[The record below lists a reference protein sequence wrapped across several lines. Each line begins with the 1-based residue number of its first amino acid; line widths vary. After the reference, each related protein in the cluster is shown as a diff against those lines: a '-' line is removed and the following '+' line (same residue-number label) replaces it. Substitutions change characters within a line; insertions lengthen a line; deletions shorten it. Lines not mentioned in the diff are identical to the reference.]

1 MALVLNDRVKETS
14 TTSGTGTIN
23 LAGAVTN
30 FETFV
35 AGIGNSNTVYYA
47 IVHQDQPEFEVG
59 IGTVTDA
66 SPDTLSRT
74 TVLSSSNSDGLVSFS
89 SGTKD
94 VFCTLPA
101 SKAVFENASNEVGIS
116 SLNIVDGSSINGT
129 ITSSSNSLT
138 LNGRNSGILILQTGS
153 SERARLNSDALTLTA
168 PKIAHASNLT
178 IDTGGEITLDA
189 SDGIIRL
196 KDDGTEFG
204 KISQNS
210 NNLRFFST
218 ISDADILF
226 QGNDGGSSIT
236 ALTLDMS
243 AAGKATFNSS
253 VFIGNHLYLG
263 DSKKAI
269 FGAGEDLNIYH
280 DGSNSFIQNDTGI
293 LNIKNDDI
301 RFKTSGDETSLRAV
315 ANGAVEI
322 MHNNSTKITTTST
335 GVDVTGTVTADG
347 LTVDGSATFTT
358 ADNNPQLTLISTDA
372 DANVGPVLNLYRNS
386 ASPADGDVLGRILF
400 KGEDDA
406 GNDATFARIETIATD
421 VSNGSENA
429 KMEFYVAINDTFNPS
444 LTLEDTGAATFNSSV
459 TAGSFLQ
466 ANGHISTGS
475 NSGRLR
481 AGLLNQIEL
490 SHNGTHGELDVDTG
504 NLTLDVAGQIK
515 LDADGGF
522 ITFEDGGTQFGYIE
536 NSSTDLVLGANT
548 QDKDIIFK
556 GNDGG
561 STITALTLDMS
572 AGGKAVFASNIDFG
586 DGHFIGNDGDDNL
599 YIASSAGEKIRL
611 DSPDEIILDA
621 DGGNITLTDGGTAIG
636 QFQLNDTNHLKLG
649 SKVSDADIRFFGND
663 GGSTITALIL
673 DMSEAGTATFNNGVV
688 VQGDLTVQGT
698 TTTLNTATLDVEDKN
713 ITVNFGSGDTSGSA
727 NGAGITIQDAV
738 DANTDATI
746 LWDASNDEFDFS
758 HTANVT
764 GGVVAQ
770 TKLAVG
776 VSAVHGSYGLYNQ
789 NNAYFNGGVT
799 IDDNLAI
806 TAGSISITGD
816 GSNATTLTE
825 SGSGDFTVD
834 TVGNIVLNADGGGI
848 QFYDG
853 SDYIGSFGNS
863 SSNFSIM
870 SRTNDKDI
878 VFKGID
884 GGSTITALTLDMSQA
899 GAATFNAGATFGGGV
914 TVNSGH
920 VNIDAGLS
928 YQWGDSHER
937 IEQSDGNIEFFTNN
951 SQSMT
956 LSGSNLGIGTTSPNS
971 PLEVTKSVTFNS
983 IDTFGQFAIKTASG
997 ATGDMLNFGVDGAD
1011 SLAFLQAHEKG
1022 TDFIPLVLQRY
1033 GGKVGIGTD
1042 SPVSIFHTR
1051 TSESTSNHNSGGGFS
1066 LTSSSTASSRNAR
1079 VFLDADNGNFS
1090 TSSDGAYA
1098 YLEKIGGGG
1107 ALNIIN
1113 QDTAD
1118 INLMHGA
1125 NVRLK
1130 INTSGQIEGDIVNGH
1145 TTENTVANDDVI
1157 AFYDT
1162 SASAMRKT
1170 AISNLPGG
1178 GGSVAADDITT
1189 GDAAVTLGTS
1199 SGDITLDT
1207 PGDIILDADGDNVYF
1222 KAGGGNQASFS
1233 FINSDVYLGVE
1244 TQDKDLIIRGNDGGS
1259 TIVALTLDMSD
1270 AGTATFNHD
1279 VKLGDDS
1286 ILKIGTDGDLQLTHN
1301 NSNGTIS
1308 NSTGNLLLDVAGDII
1323 LDADGGDIKFQD
1335 AGTDIFSIINN
1346 SSDAKLKIAVQDK
1359 DLQFEGNDGGSVFTA
1374 LTLDMSE
1381 GGSATFN
1388 KDILLSDNSALRL
1401 GTGQDLALFH
1411 DGTDSTIRNTTGNLI
1426 LDVAG
1431 DITLDADGENIKF
1444 SDAGT
1449 EVGQIDLGS
1458 QNFTFRS
1465 QVDDKDI
1472 IFRGQDGTS
1481 EIVALTLDMSEAGA
1495 ATFNNNVT
1503 AFSDERL
1510 KDNIETLEDGLDKV
1524 EQLRGVTY
1532 TRDDR
1537 EEIGVIAQEVE
1548 KILPE
1553 IVLTANDEMGTKSV
1567 DYSRITAVLI
1577 EAVKELSARVKELE
1591 SK

>member
-74 TVLSSSNSDGLVSFS
+74 TILSSSNSDSLVSFS

-101 SKAVFENASNEVGIS
+101 SKAVVEDASNNVTFAGTLTTGGGID
-116 SLNIVDGSSINGT
+116 VDGSAKFDSTTAEGVQIGGDHSGT
-129 ITSSSNSLT
+129 THIGNLLNSSGVLT
-138 LNGRNSGILILQTGS
+138 LQSAGSRNVLI
-153 SERARLNSDALTLTA
+153 DA
-168 PKIAHASNLT
+168 
-178 IDTGGEITLDA
+178 GGDITLDA
-189 SDGIIRL
+189 DGGDILL
-196 KDDGTEFG
+196 KDGGTEVGRFLLDD
-204 KISQNS
+204 
-210 NNLRFFST
+210 NNHLKLKS
-218 ISDADILF
+218 IQSDADILF
-226 QGNDGGSSIT
+226 QGNDGGSGIT
-236 ALTLDMS
+236 ALRLDMSASGAATFNDQVTIGGNLVHAGNMTVDVAGDLTLDAAGNQIFFKDNGTTVGTLSMTDSDLKFISNVNDKDMIFAGTDNNSEVVALTFDMS

-263 DSKKAI
+263 DRKKAI

-280 DGSNSFIQNDTGI
+280 DGSNSYIQDSGTGSLIAKASTFRVTSTGDENMIQAFENGLVAIYHDSSQKFSTNSSGVEITGI
-293 LNIKNDDI
+293 L
-301 RFKTSGDETSLRAV
+301 
-315 ANGAVEI
+315 
-322 MHNNSTKITTTST
+322 
-335 GVDVTGTVTADG
+335 
-347 LTVDGSATFTT
+347 
-358 ADNNPQLTLISTDA
+358 
-372 DANVGPVLNLYRNS
+372 
-386 ASPADGDVLGRILF
+386 
-400 KGEDDA
+400 
-406 GNDATFARIETIATD
+406 D
-421 VSNGSENA
+421 VSSKLDVAGGTEATSSDGAIRTEGGISAA
-429 KMEFYVAINDTFNPS
+429 KKIIAGTSI
-444 LTLEDTGAATFNSSV
+444 
-459 TAGSFLQ
+459 TAGTFLQ

-490 SHNGTHGELDVDTG
+490 SHDGTHGELDVDTG

-522 ITFEDGGTQFGYIE
+522 ITFEDAGTQFGYIE
-536 NSSTDLVLGANT
+536 NSSTDLVLGVNT

-572 AGGKAVFASNIDFG
+572 AGGKAVFANNIDFG

-738 DANTDATI
+738 NASTDATI
-746 LWDASNDEFDFS
+746 LWDATNDEFDFS
-758 HTANVT
+758 HPINVT
-764 GGVVAQ
+764 GKITGTGISQFADV
-770 TKLAVG
+770 
-776 VSAVHGSYGLYNQ
+776 NIPD
-789 NNAYFNGGVT
+789 NNA
-799 IDDNLAI
+799 IR
-806 TAGSISITGD
+806 
-816 GSNATTLTE
+816 
-825 SGSGDFTVD
+825 
-834 TVGNIVLNADGGGI
+834 
-848 QFYDG
+848 
-853 SDYIGSFGNS
+853 FGNS
-863 SSNFSIM
+863 QDLQLYHDGTNSHIVNNTGILNIKNDDIRFKTSGDETSLRAVANGAVEIM
-870 SRTNDKDI
+870 HNN
-878 VFKGID
+878 
-884 GGSTITALTLDMSQA
+884 STKVTTTSTGAAISGTALTA
-899 GAATFNAGATFGGGV
+899 K
-914 TVNSGH
+914 
-920 VNIDAGLS
+920 
-928 YQWGDSHER
+928 
-937 IEQSDGNIEFFTNN
+937 
-951 SQSMT
+951 
-956 LSGSNLGIGTTSPNS
+956 TTSS
-971 PLEVTKSVTFNS
+971 
-983 IDTFGQFAIKTASG
+983 TANDRSG
-997 ATGDMLNFGVDGAD
+997 A
-1011 SLAFLQAHEKG
+1011 
-1022 TDFIPLVLQRY
+1022 
-1033 GGKVGIGTD
+1033 
-1042 SPVSIFHTR
+1042 
-1051 TSESTSNHNSGGGFS
+1051 GFS
-1066 LTSSSTASSRNAR
+1066 LTESATDGNRRAI
-1079 VFLDADNGNFS
+1079 VYLDADNGAFS
-1090 TSSDGAYA
+1090 TGDSGAYA
-1098 YLEKIGGGG
+1098 YLEKKGGGG

-1118 INLMHGA
+1118 INLMQGS

-1207 PGDIILDADGDNVYF
+1207 PGDIILDADGGDIRF
-1222 KAGGGNQASFS
+1222 KDAGTEIGVIENSSSDLQIKAS
-1233 FINSDVYLGVE
+1233 V
-1244 TQDKDLIIRGNDGGS
+1244 QDKDIIFRGNDGGSGINALTLDMSEAGAANFNAGISIGGTEVINSSRNLTNITNLLVDNIDLGGSALTVASGDFTVDVAGNIVLNADGGGIQFYDDSDYIGSFGNSSTNFSIMSRTNDKDIVFKGIDGGSTITALTLDMSLAGTAIFNHDIEMPDAGLLRMGAGGDLILTSDGTHGTIFTNNGTLTLDSAARIDLSADDNGEVRLFDGSSMYAQFKDDSDSFVIQSLISDADMHFLGNDGGS
-1259 TIVALTLDMSD
+1259 TI
-1270 AGTATFNHD
+1270 
-1279 VKLGDDS
+1279 
-1286 ILKIGTDGDLQLTHN
+1286 
-1301 NSNGTIS
+1301 
-1308 NSTGNLLLDVAGDII
+1308 
-1323 LDADGGDIKFQD
+1323 
-1335 AGTDIFSIINN
+1335 
-1346 SSDAKLKIAVQDK
+1346 
-1359 DLQFEGNDGGSVFTA
+1359 TA
-1374 LTLDMSE
+1374 LTLDMS
-1381 GGSATFN
+1381 A
-1388 KDILLSDNSALRL
+1388 
-1401 GTGQDLALFH
+1401 
-1411 DGTDSTIRNTTGNLI
+1411 
-1426 LDVAG
+1426 
-1431 DITLDADGENIKF
+1431 
-1444 SDAGT
+1444 
-1449 EVGQIDLGS
+1449 
-1458 QNFTFRS
+1458 
-1465 QVDDKDI
+1465 
-1472 IFRGQDGTS
+1472 
-1481 EIVALTLDMSEAGA
+1481 AGA

-1537 EEIGVIAQEVE
+1537 ENIGVIAQEVE

-1553 IVLTANDEMGTKSV
+1553 IVLTAHDEMGTKSV